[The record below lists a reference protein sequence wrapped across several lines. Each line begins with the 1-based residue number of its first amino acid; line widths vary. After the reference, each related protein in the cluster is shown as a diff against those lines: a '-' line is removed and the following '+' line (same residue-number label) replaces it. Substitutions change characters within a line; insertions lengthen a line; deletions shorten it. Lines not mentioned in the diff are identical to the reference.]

1 LNLSHAPG
9 TAGCS
14 NIFYVLYTNALSLL
28 PIESIRGAYATFEW
42 RHTTRDSNKNNSR
55 NGHNEDYQMGISIG
69 GGGD

>member
-1 LNLSHAPG
+1 
-9 TAGCS
+9 
-14 NIFYVLYTNALSLL
+14 VLYTNALSLL
-28 PIESIRGAYATFEW
+28 AIESIRGAYATFEW